1 MGEEDH
7 GPQHL
12 SRFPQ
17 DKEMEGRRS
26 ASAADATPGIL
37 EVRPQR
43 VPGTRWHPLGLAR
56 GGETGGDLTAQNLPG
71 FPHHHGAPLA
81 YPRPFWSM
89 GAGEGIPN
97 LIIEK
102 E

>member
-26 ASAADATPGIL
+26 ASAADA
-37 EVRPQR
+37 
-43 VPGTRWHPLGLAR
+43 
-56 GGETGGDLTAQNLPG
+56 
-71 FPHHHGAPLA
+71 APA
-81 YPRPFWSM
+81 FWR
-89 GAGEGIPN
+89 
-97 LIIEK
+97 
-102 E
+102 